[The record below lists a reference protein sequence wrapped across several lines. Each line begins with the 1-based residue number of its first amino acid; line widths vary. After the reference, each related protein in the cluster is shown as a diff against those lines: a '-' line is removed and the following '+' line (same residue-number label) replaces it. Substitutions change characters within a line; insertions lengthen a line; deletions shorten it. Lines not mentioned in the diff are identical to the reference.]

1 MVPLTPVVVLS
12 ACLFVTG
19 LMGLLTRRNLL
30 LVLLSLQLMLGAG
43 CLAFVAFDQAWL
55 LTDVAR
61 PRTGAVFG
69 LIASLAAA
77 GQLALGLAMVFV
89 LARARRSLDIETLDE
104 LKW

>member
-1 MVPLTPVVVLS
+1 MLPVTPVIVLS
-12 ACLFVTG
+12 ACLFVIG

-30 LVLLSLQLMLGAG
+30 LVVLSLQLMLGAG

-55 LTDVAR
+55 MTDVTR

-69 LIASLAAA
+69 LIATLAAA
-77 GQLALGLAMVFV
+77 GQLGLGLALVFV
-89 LARARRSLDIETLDE
+89 VARARRSLDIEALDE